1 MASFRMRL
9 DIPMP
14 SEQAIVVLNAL
25 IPELKG
31 VGRRTEVS
39 AERMADG
46 LTFQIKASDLI
57 AARAAAN
64 SFIRLLDLS
73 ISMYGVV
80 GGER

>member
-1 MASFRMRL
+1 
-9 DIPMP
+9 MP
-14 SEQAIVVLNAL
+14 SEQATVVLNAL
-25 IPELKG
+25 TPELKR
-31 VGRRTEVS
+31 VGRRTEVR
-39 AERMADG
+39 AERMAGG

-73 ISMYGVV
+73 ISMYWVV